1 MAINNPYAKLKN
13 DSIYLATPEE
23 LILMLYDGALK
34 FSNQAMVA
42 MEKKDYQK
50 SNYLIQRVQDIIREL
65 QTSLDFKYE
74 ISNDFYA
81 MYDYIFRTLITA
93 NIRKDQKK
101 LEEAMGLIRQF
112 RDTWKEA
119 MKIARAEKG

>member
-34 FSNQAMVA
+34 FSNQAIMA
-42 MEKKDYQK
+42 MENKDYQK

-65 QTSLDFKYE
+65 QRSLDFKYE
-74 ISNDFYA
+74 ISNDFNM
-81 MYDYIFRTLITA
+81 MYDYIFRTLVSA
-93 NIRKDQKK
+93 NIRKDVKK

-119 MKIARAEKG
+119 MRIARVEKS